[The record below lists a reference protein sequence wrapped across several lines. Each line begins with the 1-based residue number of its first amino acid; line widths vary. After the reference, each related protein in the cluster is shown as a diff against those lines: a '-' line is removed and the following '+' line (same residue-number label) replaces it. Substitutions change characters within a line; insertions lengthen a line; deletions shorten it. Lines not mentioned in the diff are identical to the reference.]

1 MLKSES
7 LSHLEETLKDS
18 QELMTK
24 IIEQNVKW
32 PGGGVFEEDI
42 NTARNLLK
50 EAQTQFYKV
59 GMAVYQSRGAEVAKS
74 VNDRL
79 NQAYHLLSLMHQDT
93 KKIQLSLKT
102 GESQSKT
109 LVDLQVHL
117 KKFIKHCNETQSW
130 LLEAGKLDEDNII

>member
-7 LSHLEETLKDS
+7 FSHLEKTLNKA
-18 QELMTK
+18 QELITNV
-24 IIEQNVKW
+24 IEQNVKW

-50 EAQTQFYKV
+50 EAQAQFYKV
-59 GMAVYQSRGAEVAKS
+59 GMAVYQSRGVEVAKS

-93 KKIQLSLKT
+93 KKIRLSLKT
-102 GESQSKT
+102 GESQSKA

-130 LLEAGKLDEDNII
+130 LLEAGKTE

>member
-7 LSHLEETLKDS
+7 FSHLEETLKDS

-50 EAQTQFYKV
+50 EVQTQFYKV
-59 GMAVYQSRGAEVAKS
+59 GMTVYQSRSVEVTKS
-74 VNDRL
+74 VKDRL

-93 KKIQLSLKT
+93 KKIRLSLKT
-102 GESQSKT
+102 GESQSKA
-109 LVDLQVHL
+109 LVDLQIHL
-117 KKFIKHCNETQSW
+117 KKFIKNCNETQNW
-130 LLEAGKLDEDNII
+130 LLEAERVK

>member
-7 LSHLEETLKDS
+7 FSHLEETLKDS

-50 EAQTQFYKV
+50 EAQTELLNIE
-59 GMAVYQSRGAEVAKS
+59 MAAYQSRGVGFVKS
-74 VNDRL
+74 VNDKL
-79 NQAYHLLSLMHQDT
+79 NQSYQLLSFMHQDT
-93 KKIQLSLKT
+93 KKIRISLER
-102 GESQSKT
+102 GESQSKAIKN
-109 LVDLQVHL
+109 LEVHL
-117 KKFIKHCNETQSW
+117 KKFIKHCKEIQTDLMN
-130 LLEAGKLDEDNII
+130 LKG